1 MAACGEVELCS
12 RLIAAIEAGITGT
25 GRLRPGVRL
34 VPDHMVLEIFGASGF
49 GYIAPEEACRLATWP
64 PAALL
69 AAAPRAWTACLVEA
83 WQGAEETRQA
93 WVGELPSQA
102 GVSCDKP
109 GSPIVRDERRHAEL
123 LSLARRSGEC
133 LVQIFKSS
141 LHHCGQ
147 PAARHLNKMAAAVV
161 GTLLQGCRSPLSGSL
176 ARLALRADH
185 GVLQTLATDEAL
197 LGGLPLGHWSTVNVV
212 PRAVWKAM
220 YGFGDRVPLMMR
232 AISAREFCLYRDL
245 HHGVGDDDLDDDEC
259 DGEAGADT
267 QGGSCSRLPH
277 LGKVGRVPEKS
288 CIGRISLRRS
298 AVPRSSDPS
307 SDPSQHAPTTPLP
320 RSHLCHT

>member
-176 ARLALRADH
+176 ARLALRA
-185 GVLQTLATDEAL
+185 G
-197 LGGLPLGHWSTVNVV
+197 
-212 PRAVWKAM
+212 
-220 YGFGDRVPLMMR
+220 
-232 AISAREFCLYRDL
+232 REF
-245 HHGVGDDDLDDDEC
+245 
-259 DGEAGADT
+259 T
-267 QGGSCSRLPH
+267 CSAA
-277 LGKVGRVPEKS
+277 
-288 CIGRISLRRS
+288 RS
-298 AVPRSSDPS
+298 V
-307 SDPSQHAPTTPLP
+307 PLP
-320 RSHLCHT
+320 RARMRARTSRRPPCQTTTTMMDRVQTSDRIVELAAVATSHLRRPRPRMAGTFSE